1 MEVSRPAGRVLR
13 AIARSQFLR
22 RRQGHSPALLSLT
35 ARLAAERNTK
45 KEPSRISSLLDL
57 LQYISN
63 SLVYAAEAESGYRRT
78 QQPQVHNQEQP
89 TNQSNPIQSNPFA
102 AQTCAL
108 SRWQPRL
115 AGGIIRFGIGTGRKS
130 SQIIRCDVVS
140 SPLLL
145 IHFGYGD
152 SDD

>member
-89 TNQSNPIQSNPFA
+89 TNQSNPIQSICGADMRFIAMATTLGRRHHP
-102 AQTCAL
+102 
-108 SRWQPRL
+108 
-115 AGGIIRFGIGTGRKS
+115 IRNRN
-130 SQIIRCDVVS
+130 REEVVA
-140 SPLLL
+140 
-145 IHFGYGD
+145 D
-152 SDD
+152 NQV